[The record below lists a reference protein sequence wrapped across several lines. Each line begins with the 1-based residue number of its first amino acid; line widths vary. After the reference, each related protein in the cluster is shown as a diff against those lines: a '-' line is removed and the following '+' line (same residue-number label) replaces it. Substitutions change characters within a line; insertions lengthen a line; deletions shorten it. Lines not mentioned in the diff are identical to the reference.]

1 MWMMQEGKIIG
12 LDLKVISCQFW
23 EMENK
28 QNKKKIFDENKIL
41 WTMALDHLRVWW
53 FTLYF
58 WV

>member
-28 QNKKKIFDENKIL
+28 QNKKKNLMKIKFFEQ
-41 WTMALDHLRVWW
+41 WH
-53 FTLYF
+53 
-58 WV
+58 